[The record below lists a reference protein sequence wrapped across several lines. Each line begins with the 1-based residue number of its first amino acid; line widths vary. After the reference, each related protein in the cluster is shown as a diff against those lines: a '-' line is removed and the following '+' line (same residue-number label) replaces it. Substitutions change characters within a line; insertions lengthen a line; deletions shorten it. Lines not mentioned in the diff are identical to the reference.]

1 MSSVIDSSRLFHF
14 CSPLSS
20 FLSIIELTCD
30 FDCDIYAQSGT
41 NMNQPPRWKSVLVNR
56 LKVLFNRSDINSSR
70 SSIYELRSEWQ
81 NHDLYLKNL
90 ASQNV
95 QNLCIY
101 RYFLRSFNWWRVL
114 MTMIRQSWQFWRQS
128 MLCHKDN
135 LILALVLSHISSVW
149 ETQKFNK
156 PELKKIFIYKTNL

>member
-20 FLSIIELTCD
+20 FLSIIVLTCD
-30 FDCDIYAQSGT
+30 FDCDVRSVRDEYE
-41 NMNQPPRWKSVLVNR
+41 SVLVNR

-70 SSIYELRSEWQ
+70 SSICELRSEWQ

-90 ASQNV
+90 APQNV

-128 MLCHKDN
+128 MLFHKDN

-156 PELKKIFIYKTNL
+156 PELKKIFFYKTNL